1 MTIALFWLLL
11 LCCIAIFH
19 GNVKYAPFDL
29 THTLPLR
36 GILATLVVIGHLDN
50 VISGQTKILMPFH
63 MATPAVAVFFFM
75 SGYGLMLSFSKG
87 GGRYLQN
94 FIAKASIK
102 LLLPLLFT
110 TCLYQGALFILGD
123 FNIEKI
129 LIDIASG
136 IEMPLI
142 HSWYVYALFLFYLLF
157 YIVFKYNNSSNIW
170 PGLKLTL
177 LMIVYYVVTRYV
189 LDWPF
194 YWWITC
200 MAFPMGFFY
209 SRYEDIIK
217 EFLKEHYWVTLPVII
232 ALLSIKLLSGTYTP
246 FFAELPYILLGP
258 IVAVVLYRM
267 PLPVD
272 NKMLNFLGSLSFE
285 IYLTHGAFEELLRTS
300 FNSPYIYIFAV
311 ITATIVTS
319 WILNNVYKKLTNS
332 LLYKFNECDKKN

>member
-1 MTIALFWLLL
+1 M
-11 LCCIAIFH
+11 
-19 GNVKYAPFDL
+19 
-29 THTLPLR
+29 
-36 GILATLVVIGHLDN
+36 
-50 VISGQTKILMPFH
+50 
-63 MATPAVAVFFFM
+63 
-75 SGYGLMLSFSKG
+75 
-87 GGRYLQN
+87 
-94 FIAKASIK
+94 
-102 LLLPLLFT
+102 LPLLFT

-194 YWWITC
+194 FWWITC

-209 SRYEDIIK
+209 SRYEDKIK
-217 EFLKEHYWVTLPVII
+217 KFLKNHYWVTLPVII

-285 IYLTHGAFEELLRTS
+285 IYLTHGVFEELLRTS

-319 WILNNVYKKLTNS
+319 WILHNVYKKLTNS
-332 LLYKFNECDKKN
+332 LLYIFNECDKKN

>member
-11 LCCIAIFH
+11 LCSIAIFH

-75 SGYGLMLSFSKG
+75 SGYGLMLSFSRG

-102 LLLPLLFT
+102 LLMPLLFT
-110 TCLYQGALFILGD
+110 TCLYQGVLFILGD

-129 LIDIASG
+129 LIDLASG

-157 YIVFKYNNSSNIW
+157 FIVFKYNTSTKIW
-170 PGLKLTL
+170 SGLILTL
-177 LMIVYYVVTRYV
+177 LMLIYYVVTRYV
-189 LDWPF
+189 LEWPF
-194 YWWITC
+194 HWWITC

-209 SRYEDIIK
+209 SRYEERIK
-217 EFLKEHYWVTLPVII
+217 MFLKDYFWVTLPVII
-232 ALLSIKLLSGTYTP
+232 TLLLIKLSSGVDTP
-246 FFAELPYILLGP
+246 VFAELPYVLLGP
-258 IVAVVLYRM
+258 IVAIILYRI

-272 NKMLNFLGSLSFE
+272 NRMLNFLGALSFE
-285 IYLTHGAFEELLRTS
+285 IYLTHGAFEKLLRGS
-300 FNSPYIYIFAV
+300 FDSPYIYIFAV

-319 WILNNVYKKLTNS
+319 WILHNIYKIVINS
-332 LLYKFNECDKKN
+332 LLYKFK

>member
-1 MTIALFWLLL
+1 MTIALFWLLV

-19 GNVKYAPFDL
+19 GKEKYAPFDL

-36 GILATLVVIGHLDN
+36 GILATLVVLGHLDN

-102 LLLPLLFT
+102 LLLPLFFT

-129 LIDIASG
+129 LIDLASG

-157 YIVFKYNNSSNIW
+157 FIVFKYNNGTKIW
-170 PGLKLTL
+170 SGLILTL
-177 LMIVYYVVTRYV
+177 LMLIYYVVTRYV
-189 LDWPF
+189 LEWPF
-194 YWWITC
+194 HWWITC

-209 SRYEDIIK
+209 SRCEEKIK
-217 EFLKEHYWVTLPVII
+217 TFLKDYFWVTLPVII
-232 ALLSIKLLSGTYTP
+232 TLLLIKLSSGMYTP
-246 FFAELPYILLGP
+246 VFAELPYVLLGP
-258 IVAVVLYRM
+258 IVAIILYRI

-272 NKMLNFLGSLSFE
+272 NRMLNFLGTLSFE
-285 IYLTHGAFEELLRTS
+285 IYLTHGAFEKLLRDN
-300 FNSPYIYIFAV
+300 FDSPYIFIFAV

-319 WILNNVYKKLTNS
+319 WILHNIYKIVINS
-332 LLYKFNECDKKN
+332 LLYKFK

>member
-129 LIDIASG
+129 LIDLASG

-157 YIVFKYNNSSNIW
+157 FIVFKYNNCTKIW
-170 PGLKLTL
+170 SGLILTL
-177 LMIVYYVVTRYV
+177 LMLIYYVVTRYV
-189 LDWPF
+189 LEWPF
-194 YWWITC
+194 HWWITC

-209 SRYEDIIK
+209 SRCEEKIK
-217 EFLKEHYWVTLPVII
+217 TFLKDYFWVTLPVII
-232 ALLSIKLLSGTYTP
+232 SLLLIKLSSGMYTP
-246 FFAELPYILLGP
+246 VFAELPYVLLGP
-258 IVAVVLYRM
+258 IVAIILYRI

-272 NKMLNFLGSLSFE
+272 NKMLNFLGTLSFE
-285 IYLTHGAFEELLRTS
+285 IYLTHGAFEELLRGS
-300 FNSPYIYIFAV
+300 FDSPYIYIFAV

-319 WILNNVYKKLTNS
+319 WILHNIYKIVINS
-332 LLYKFNECDKKN
+332 LLYKFK